1 MNLYVVR
8 HAVAHKRDANRWPDD
23 AKRPLTPEG
32 EEQFQ
37 GAAGG
42 ILRLV
47 PEVRFVLSSHF
58 VRAWRTAEILEQ
70 KGWPAPIPCAELE
83 PDHPPSKVLEA
94 LEHCAAVKNVAI
106 VGHRPQLH
114 ELVSCL
120 LVGDP
125 KGVRLQIK
133 KGGMV
138 RLSFEGLPRPEAGYL
153 EWLLT
158 PRALQAIGKVPALD
172 REG

>member
-1 MNLYVVR
+1 LNLYVVR
-8 HAVAHKRDANRWPDD
+8 HAVAHKRDADRWPDD

-42 ILRLV
+42 IVRLV
-47 PEVRFVLSSHF
+47 PEVDSVLSSHF

-70 KGWPAPIPCAELE
+70 RGWPAPISCAALE
-83 PDHPPSKVLEA
+83 PNQPPYKVLEA
-94 LEHCAAVKNVAI
+94 LERCAAAKSVAI

-120 LVGDP
+120 VGDDP
-125 KGVRLQIK
+125 SGVGIRIK

-138 RLSFEGLPRPEAGYL
+138 RLSFDGLPKPEAGYL
-153 EWLLT
+153 EWVLT
-158 PRALQAIGKVPALD
+158 PRALQAIS
-172 REG
+172 

>member
-1 MNLYVVR
+1 LNLYVVR
-8 HAVAHKRDANRWPDD
+8 HAVAHKRDADRWPDD

-37 GAAGG
+37 SAAGG

-47 PEVRFVLSSHF
+47 PEVGSVLSSHF

-70 KGWPAPIPCAELE
+70 RGWPAPISCVELE
-83 PDHPPSKVLEA
+83 PNYPLYKALEA
-94 LEHCAAVKNVAI
+94 LERCAAVKSVAI

-125 KGVRLQIK
+125 SGVHLQIK

-138 RLSFEGLPRPEAGYL
+138 RLSFEGSPKAEAGYL

-158 PRALQAIGKVPALD
+158 PGMLQAIG
-172 REG
+172 

>member
-1 MNLYVVR
+1 MDLYVVR

-23 AKRPLTPEG
+23 AKRPLTPKG
-32 EEQFQ
+32 EKQFQ

-47 PEVRFVLSSHF
+47 PEVGFVLSSHF
-58 VRAWRTAEILEQ
+58 VRAWRTAEILQ
-70 KGWPAPIPCAELE
+70 RTGWPAPIPCAELE
-83 PDHPPSKVLEA
+83 PNHPPSKVLEV
-94 LEHCAAVKNVAI
+94 LERCVSAESVAI

-125 KGVRLQIK
+125 SGVHLQIK

-138 RLSFEGLPRPEAGYL
+138 RLSFEGSPKAEAGYL

-158 PRALQAIGKVPALD
+158 PRMLQAIG
-172 REG
+172 

>member
-1 MNLYVVR
+1 MDLYVVR

-23 AKRPLTPEG
+23 AKRPLTPAG
-32 EEQFQ
+32 EKQFQ

-47 PEVRFVLSSHF
+47 PEVDSVLSSHF
-58 VRAWRTAEILEQ
+58 ARAWRTAEILQ
-70 KGWPAPIPCAELE
+70 QRGWPAPIPCAELE
-83 PDHPPSKVLEA
+83 PNHPPSKVLEVLA
-94 LEHCAAVKNVAI
+94 RCAAAESVAI

-125 KGVRLQIK
+125 CGVRLQIK

-138 RLSFEGLPRPEAGYL
+138 RLSFEGS
-153 EWLLT
+153 
-158 PRALQAIGKVPALD
+158 PRAEVG
-172 REG
+172 